1 MATWI
6 EDEEVQVPLNE
17 GETLI
22 EDDGVAQALEPET
35 DDVQEAQSGEHSEEE
50 LPEKY
55 RGKSAADIARMHQE
69 AEKALGRQGNE
80 IGELRKVFD
89 DFVQTSAR
97 SNQEPQQAAPEEV
110 DYFVDPKTAVDRQ
123 IQNHPVLQQA
133 QAVAVEMQK
142 AQGVAQLQSKH
153 ADLKEV
159 LSSQEFGEWVQASPV
174 RQRLYMEADQGMSVQ
189 AADELLSTFK
199 QIRRTAQTSQNV
211 SAQARKTALQGAN
224 TGSSRNN
231 PDGQRSGRIFS
242 RPQIR
247 RLMKNDPEQY
257 EAMQDQIMA
266 AYAEGRV
273 RG

>member
-6 EDEEVQVPLNE
+6 EDEEVEVPLKE
-17 GETLI
+17 GETLT
-22 EDDGVAQALEPET
+22 EDDGVVQALEPGT
-35 DDVQEAQSGEHSEEE
+35 DDVQESQSGEHSEEE
-50 LPEKY
+50 LPDKY

-80 IGELRKVFD
+80 IGELRRVFD

-97 SNQEPQQAAPEEV
+97 SQQQPQQEPAEEV
-110 DYFVDPKTAVDRQ
+110 DYFVDPKSAVQRQ
-123 IQNHPVLQQA
+123 IETHPALQQA

-153 ADLKEV
+153 EDLKEV
-159 LSSQEFGEWVQASPV
+159 LSSQDFSDWVRASPV
-174 RQRLYMEADQGMSVQ
+174 RQRLYQEADQGMSVQ
-189 AADELLSTFK
+189 AADELLTTFK
-199 QIRRTAQTSQNV
+199 QLRQTAQTSQNV
-211 SAQARKTALQGAN
+211 STQARKNAVRGAS

-242 RPQIR
+242 RAQIR

-257 EAMQDQIMA
+257 EAMQPQIMA

>member
-6 EDEEVQVPLNE
+6 EDDEAQVSLSE
-17 GETLI
+17 GESLVN
-22 EDDGVAQALEPET
+22 DDGVVEALEPE
-35 DDVQEAQSGEHSEEE
+35 VSAQEAQSGGPQEQE
-50 LPEKY
+50 LPDKY
-55 RGKSAADIARMHQE
+55 RGKSAAEIAQMHQE
-69 AEKALGRQGNE
+69 AERHIGRQGNQ
-80 IGELRKVFD
+80 IGELRRGFD
-89 DFVQTSAR
+89 DLVQASVR
-97 SNQEPQQAAPEEV
+97 SQQEQQPAPEEV
-110 DYFVDPKTAVDRQ
+110 DYFVDPKSAVDRQ

-153 ADLKEV
+153 TDLKEV

-174 RQRLYMEADQGMSVQ
+174 RQRLYREADQGMSVE

-199 QIRRTAQTSQNV
+199 QIRNTAQTSQNV

>member
-6 EDEEVQVPLNE
+6 EDDEVQVPLNE
-17 GETLI
+17 GETLTSD
-22 EDDGVAQALEPET
+22 EEVVAALEPEAAEQF
-35 DDVQEAQSGEHSEEE
+35 QEPQGGGHEEQ

-55 RGKSAADIARMHQE
+55 RGKSAAQIAQMHQE
-69 AEKALGRQGNE
+69 AEKHIGRQGNE

-97 SNQEPQQAAPEEV
+97 SQNEPRQAAPEEV
-110 DYFVDPKTAVDRQ
+110 DYFVDPKSAVDRQ

-153 ADLKEV
+153 TDLKEV
-159 LSSQEFGEWVQASPV
+159 LSSQEFGEWVQASRG
-174 RQRLYMEADQGMSVQ
+174 RQRLYREADQGMSVE

-199 QIRRTAQTSQNV
+199 QIRNTAQTSQNV

>member
-17 GETLI
+17 GETLTA
-22 EDDGVAQALEPET
+22 DDGVVAALEPDHVEQ
-35 DDVQEAQSGEHSEEE
+35 VQESQSGEQPED

-97 SNQEPQQAAPEEV
+97 SQQEPQQAAPEEV

-159 LSSQEFGEWVQASPV
+159 LTSQDFGDWVKASPV

-189 AADELLSTFK
+189 AADELLTTFK
-199 QIRRTAQTSQNV
+199 QIRQTAQTSQNV

-242 RPQIR
+242 RSQIR

-257 EAMQDQIMA
+257 EAQQDQIMA